1 MTTTHATLS
10 PSKAYR
16 YLACPGSV
24 REEAR
29 YPEPPSGPGAIDGTH
44 SHTLLEHCIKGNGDP
59 LKMIGVKLKDHEG
72 EFTVDAE
79 RASRVRLALDYV
91 NKQRGAFGTVHA
103 ERRVSPAH
111 LLGRT
116 DLDGTCDVTIVTPEE
131 MEIVD
136 YKDGMN
142 EVSATDNPQLELY
155 ALGVLAGYKLPVNG
169 EYPFQTVR
177 MTIIQ
182 PKMALKG
189 GQPITSHVATV
200 HEMMGKIG
208 KYVVGGAATDAPD
221 APLAS
226 GPHCKYCKHKAC
238 SVRAGNVMKE
248 LGMSFPVLSDK
259 PIADANA
266 VAWIGQVEASGAL
279 NPVTELSQ
287 QAANLEPNKMSPEQI
302 SQIMLAAP
310 LVRQMIEAVEEEALA
325 RLKAGA
331 KIPGLKVVNG
341 RGSRSW
347 ALPEDE
353 MATKL
358 IGMGIPKG
366 EVYETKLLSVAKV
379 EKLKWEATKGGE
391 KVQRQLSERQL
402 KTLESEYVAKVA
414 GKLTVVPESDP
425 RSAVVLDA
433 SPLFAAVPQ
442 APAAEALPAWLS

>member
-1 MTTTHATLS
+1 MISHSKLS
-10 PSKAYR
+10 PSKAFR
-16 YLACPGSV
+16 WLACPGSV
-24 REEAR
+24 REEAE
-29 YPEPPSGPGAIDGTH
+29 YPDDESGESAKQGTH
-44 SHTLLEHCIKGNGDP
+44 THTLLEHCIKAGLGSP
-59 LKMIGVKLKDHEG
+59 LSMVGVKMKDHEG
-72 EFTVDAE
+72 EFAVDRGRAE
-79 RASRVRLALDYV
+79 RVEFGLVYIRSRVGPL
-91 NKQRGAFGTVHA
+91 GTVTP

-111 LLGRT
+111 LIGRT
-116 DLDGTCDVTIVTPEE
+116 DMDGTCDVTIVTPDELE
-131 MEIVD
+131 VID

-142 EVSATDNPQLELY
+142 EVTAQDNPQLELY

-169 EYPFQTVR
+169 EYPFKSVR

-189 GQPITSHVATV
+189 GQPITSHVV
-200 HEMMGKIG
+200 NVSEMMAKIG
-208 KYVVGGAATDAPD
+208 KYVVGGAATEAPD
-221 APLAS
+221 APLVS
-226 GPHCKYCKHKAC
+226 GAHCKYCKHKAC
-238 SVRAGNVMKE
+238 STRAGNVMKE
-248 LGMSFPVLSDK
+248 LGMSFPVLDQSV
-259 PIADANA
+259 P
-266 VAWIGQVEASGAL
+266 L

-287 QAANLEPNKMSPEQI
+287 QAANLEPNKMVPEQI
-302 SQIMLAAP
+302 AQIMLAAP
-310 LVRQMIEAVEEEALA
+310 LVRQMIEAVEEEALR
-325 RLKAGA
+325 RLKAGGT
-331 KIPGLKVVNG
+331 IPGLKVVHG

-353 MATKL
+353 MAQKL

>member
-1 MTTTHATLS
+1 MTTTHKILS

-24 REEAR
+24 REEAA
-29 YPEPPSGPGAIDGTH
+29 YPDPPSGPGAIDGTH
-44 SHTLLEHCIKGNGDP
+44 THTLLEHCIKAGLTSP
-59 LKMIGVKLKDHEG
+59 LSMVGVKMMDHEG
-72 EFTVDAE
+72 EFVVDRGRAE
-79 RASRVRLALDYV
+79 RVEFALVYIRSRIGPL
-91 NKQRGAFGTVHA
+91 GTVTP

-111 LLGRT
+111 LIGRT
-116 DLDGTCDVTIVTPEE
+116 DMDGTCDVTIVTHEE
-131 MEIVD
+131 LEVID

-142 EVSATDNPQLELY
+142 EVTAQDNPQLELY

-169 EYPFQTVR
+169 EYPFKSVR

-189 GQPITSHVATV
+189 GQPITSHVVTV
-200 HEMMGKIG
+200 SEMMAKIG
-208 KYVVGGAATDAPD
+208 KYVVGGAATEAPD
-221 APLAS
+221 APLVS
-226 GPHCKYCKHKAC
+226 GAHCKYCKHKAC
-238 SVRAGNVMKE
+238 STRAGNVMKE
-248 LGMSFPVLSDK
+248 LGMSFPVLDQSV
-259 PIADANA
+259 P
-266 VAWIGQVEASGAL
+266 L

-287 QAANLEPNKMSPEQI
+287 QAANLEPNNMAPEQI
-302 SQIMLAAP
+302 AQIMLAAP
-310 LVRQMIEAVEEEALA
+310 LVRQMIEAVEEEALR
-325 RLKAGA
+325 RLKAGGT
-331 KIPGLKVVNG
+331 IPGLKVVHG

-353 MATKL
+353 IAKKL

-391 KVQRQLSERQL
+391 KVQRQLSDRQL
-402 KTLESEYVAKVA
+402 KTLDTECVAKVA

-442 APAAEALPAWLS
+442 TPVAEALPAWLS

>member
-10 PSKAYR
+10 PSKAAR
-16 YLACPGSV
+16 WLACPGSV

-29 YPEPPSGPGAIDGTH
+29 YPDEPSGPAAADGTH

-59 LKMIGVKLKDHEG
+59 LKMVGVKLKDHEG
-72 EFTVDAE
+72 EFTIDAE
-79 RASRVRLALDYV
+79 RAARVRLALDYV
-91 NKQRGAFGTVHA
+91 TKQRGAFGTVHA
-103 ERRVSPAH
+103 ERRVSPAY
-111 LLGRT
+111 LLGRD

-131 MEIVD
+131 LEVID

-142 EVSATDNPQLELY
+142 EVSAQDNPQPELY

-182 PKMALKG
+182 PKMALRG
-189 GQPITSHVATV
+189 GQPITSHVVTV
-200 HEMMGKIG
+200 QEMMGKIG

-221 APLAS
+221 APLVS

-238 SVRAGNVMKE
+238 STRAGNVMKE
-248 LGMSFPVLSDK
+248 LGMSFPALDQPV
-259 PIADANA
+259 
-266 VAWIGQVEASGAL
+266 VL

-331 KIPGLKVVNG
+331 KIPGLKVVHG

-402 KTLESEYVAKVA
+402 KTLDTEYVAKVA

-425 RSAVVLDA
+425 RQAVVLDA
-433 SPLFAAVPQ
+433 SPLFAAVPET
-442 APAAEALPAWLS
+442 PAIPAWLS

>member
-1 MTTTHATLS
+1 VTTTHATLS
-10 PSKAYR
+10 PSKAAR
-16 YLACPGSV
+16 WLACPGSV

-29 YPEPPSGPGAIDGTH
+29 YPDEPSGPAAADGTH

-79 RASRVRLALDYV
+79 RAARVRLALDYV
-91 NKQRGAFGTVHA
+91 AKQRDAFGTVVA
-103 ERRVSPAH
+103 ERRVSPAY

-116 DLDGTCDVTIVTPEE
+116 DLDGTCDVTIVTPGEL
-131 MEIVD
+131 EIVD

-155 ALGVLAGYKLPVNG
+155 TLGVLAGYKLPING
-169 EYPFQTVR
+169 AWPFATVR

-182 PKMALKG
+182 PKLALRG
-189 GQPITSHVATV
+189 GTPISSSVVTV
-200 HEMMGKIG
+200 QEMIGKIG
-208 KYVVGGAATDAPD
+208 KFVVGAAATDAPD
-221 APLAS
+221 APLVS
-226 GPHCKYCKHKAC
+226 GAHCKFCKHKSCAT
-238 SVRAGNVMKE
+238 RAQDVMKE
-248 LGMSFPVLSDK
+248 VGMMFPTVSET
-259 PIADANA
+259 
-266 VAWIGQVEASGAL
+266 VTV

-287 QAANLEPNKMSPEQI
+287 QAADLDPNTMSADKI
-302 SQIMLAAP
+302 AQIMLAAP
-310 LVRQMIEAVEEEALA
+310 LVRQMIEAVEEEALR
-325 RLKAGA
+325 RLKAGT

-366 EVYETKLLSVAKV
+366 KVYETKLLSVAKV

-391 KVQRQLSERQL
+391 KVQRQLSDRQL
-402 KTLESEYVAKVA
+402 KTLDTEYVAKVA

-425 RSAVVLDA
+425 RQAVVLDA

-442 APAAEALPAWLS
+442 APVAEALPSWLS

>member
-1 MTTTHATLS
+1 MTTTHQTRS

-16 YLACPGSV
+16 YLACPGSI
-24 REEAR
+24 REEAA

-44 SHTLLEHCIKGNGDP
+44 THTLLEHCVKGGMGSP
-59 LKMIGVKLKDHEG
+59 LSMVGVKLKDHEG

-79 RASRVRLALDYV
+79 RAGRVRLALDYV
-91 NKQRGAFGTVHA
+91 NRVCGNAGFLATVHA
-103 ERRVSPAH
+103 ERRVSPAY
-111 LLGRT
+111 LLGRD
-116 DLDGTCDVTIVTPEE
+116 DLDGTCDVTIVTPDEL
-131 MEIVD
+131 EIID

-155 ALGVLAGYKLPVNG
+155 ALGVMAGLKLPING
-169 EYPFQTVR
+169 AWPFERVR

-182 PKMALKG
+182 PKLALRG
-189 GQPITSHVATV
+189 GTPISSSVVTV
-200 HEMMGKIG
+200 QEMVGKIG
-208 KYVVGGAATDAPD
+208 KFVVGAAATDAPD
-221 APLAS
+221 APLVS
-226 GPHCKYCKHKAC
+226 GAHCKYCKHKSC
-238 SVRAGNVMKE
+238 STRAGDVMKE
-248 LGMSFPVLSDK
+248 VGMMFPTVSET
-259 PIADANA
+259 A
-266 VAWIGQVEASGAL
+266 VTV

-287 QAANLEPNKMSPEQI
+287 QAADLDPNTMTPEKI

-310 LVRQMIEAVEEEALA
+310 LVRQMIEAVEEEALR
-325 RLKAGA
+325 RLKAGG
-331 KIPGLKVVNG
+331 KIPGLKVVHG

-353 MATKL
+353 MAQKL

-402 KTLESEYVAKVA
+402 KTLDTEYVAKVA

-425 RSAVVLDA
+425 RQAVVLDA
-433 SPLFAAVPQ
+433 SPLFAAVPET
-442 APAAEALPAWLS
+442 PAIPAWLS

>member
-1 MTTTHATLS
+1 MTTTHKILS

-24 REEAR
+24 REEAA
-29 YPEPPSGPGAIDGTH
+29 YPDPPSGPGAIDGTH
-44 SHTLLEHCIKGNGDP
+44 THTLLEHCIKAGLTSP
-59 LKMIGVKLKDHEG
+59 LSMVGVKMMDHEG
-72 EFTVDAE
+72 EFVVDRGRAE
-79 RASRVRLALDYV
+79 RVEFALVYIRSRIGPL
-91 NKQRGAFGTVHA
+91 GTVTP

-111 LLGRT
+111 LIGRT
-116 DLDGTCDVTIVTPEE
+116 DMDGTCDVTIVTPEE
-131 MEIVD
+131 LEVID

-142 EVSATDNPQLELY
+142 EVTAQDNPQLELY

-169 EYPFQTVR
+169 EYPFKSVR

-189 GQPITSHVATV
+189 GQPITSHVVTV
-200 HEMMGKIG
+200 SEMMAKIG
-208 KYVVGGAATDAPD
+208 KYVVGGAATEAPD
-221 APLAS
+221 APLVS
-226 GPHCKYCKHKAC
+226 GAHCKYCKHKAC
-238 SVRAGNVMKE
+238 STRAGNVMKE
-248 LGMSFPVLSDK
+248 LGMSFPVLDQSV
-259 PIADANA
+259 P
-266 VAWIGQVEASGAL
+266 L

-287 QAANLEPNKMSPEQI
+287 QAANLEPNNMAPEQI
-302 SQIMLAAP
+302 AQIMLAAP
-310 LVRQMIEAVEEEALA
+310 LVRQMIEAVEEEALR
-325 RLKAGA
+325 RLKAGGT
-331 KIPGLKVVNG
+331 IPGLKVVHG

-353 MATKL
+353 IAKKL

-442 APAAEALPAWLS
+442 TPVAEALPAWLS

>member
-1 MTTTHATLS
+1 MTTTHKLLS

-16 YLACPGSV
+16 YLACPGSI
-24 REEAR
+24 REEAA
-29 YPEPPSGPGAIDGTH
+29 YPDPPSGPGAIDGTH
-44 SHTLLEHCIKGNGDP
+44 SHSLLEHCIKGNGNP
-59 LKMIGVKLKDHEG
+59 LKMVGVKLQDHEG
-72 EFTVDAE
+72 EFVVDRPRAE
-79 RASRVRLALDYV
+79 RIELALVYVRSRVGPL
-91 NKQRGAFGTVHA
+91 GTVVP

-111 LLGRT
+111 LIGRT
-116 DLDGTCDVTIVTPEE
+116 DMDGTCDVTIVTPEE
-131 MEIVD
+131 LEVVD

-142 EVSATDNPQLELY
+142 EVTAQDNPQLELY

-189 GQPITSHVATV
+189 GQPITSHVVTV

-221 APLAS
+221 APLVS

-238 SVRAGNVMKE
+238 STRAGNVMKE
-248 LGMSFPVLSDK
+248 LGMSFPALDQPV
-259 PIADANA
+259 
-266 VAWIGQVEASGAL
+266 VL

-310 LVRQMIEAVEEEALA
+310 LVRQMIEAVEEEALS

-331 KIPGLKVVNG
+331 KIPGLKVVHG

-414 GKLTVVPESDP
+414 GKLTVVPESDS

-442 APAAEALPAWLS
+442 APAAEPMPAWLS

>member
-1 MTTTHATLS
+1 MTTTHQTRS

-24 REEAR
+24 REEAE
-29 YPEPPSGPGAIDGTH
+29 YPDDESGESAKQGTH
-44 SHTLLEHCIKGNGDP
+44 THTLLEHCIKGGMGSP
-59 LKMIGVKLKDHEG
+59 LSMVGVKMKDHEG
-72 EFTVDAE
+72 EFVVDRGRAE
-79 RASRVRLALDYV
+79 RVEFALVYIRSRVGPL
-91 NKQRGAFGTVHA
+91 GTVTP

-111 LLGRT
+111 LIGRT
-116 DLDGTCDVTIVTPEE
+116 DMDGTCDVTIVTPEE
-131 MEIVD
+131 LEVID

-142 EVSATDNPQLELY
+142 EVSAQDNPQLELY

-169 EYPFQTVR
+169 EYPFKSVR

-221 APLAS
+221 APLVS

-238 SVRAGNVMKE
+238 STRAGNVMKE
-248 LGMSFPVLSDK
+248 LGMSFPALDQPV
-259 PIADANA
+259 
-266 VAWIGQVEASGAL
+266 VL

-287 QAANLEPNKMSPEQI
+287 QAANLEPNKMSPDQI

-331 KIPGLKVVNG
+331 KIPGLKVVHG

-353 MATKL
+353 MAQKL

-402 KTLESEYVAKVA
+402 KTLDTEYVAKVA
-414 GKLTVVPESDP
+414 GKLTVVPESDQ
-425 RSAVVLDA
+425 RQAVVLGA
-433 SPLFAAVPQ
+433 SPLFAAVPET
-442 APAAEALPAWLS
+442 PAIPAWLS